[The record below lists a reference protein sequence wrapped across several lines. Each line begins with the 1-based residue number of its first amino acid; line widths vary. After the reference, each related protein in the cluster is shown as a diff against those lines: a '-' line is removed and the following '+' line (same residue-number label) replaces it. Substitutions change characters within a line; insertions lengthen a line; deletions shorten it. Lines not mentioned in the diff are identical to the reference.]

1 MDMTAPTIRV
11 LLGLLVVSIA
21 AGCASA
27 PPKPAEAKM
36 QIVATADVNP
46 DGKGRPSPIVVRIY
60 QLKTEAE
67 FAKADFFAIY
77 DREKEVLG
85 PSLITREEYTLEPGE
100 TEDLKFEV
108 ARDARF
114 LGVLAAYRDPA
125 AHWRAVSPAP
135 EKGLADLIKKDR
147 LTVTLGKNAVSLA
160 IKD

>member
-1 MDMTAPTIRV
+1 MTARTIRV
-11 LLGLLVVSIA
+11 LLGLLAVSIA

-77 DREKEVLG
+77 DREKEILG
-85 PSLITREEYTLEPGE
+85 PSLITREEYTLSPGD
-100 TEDLKFEV
+100 TQDLKFEV
-108 ARDARF
+108 NREARF

-125 AHWRAVSPAP
+125 AHWRAMSPAP
-135 EKGLADLIKKDR
+135 EKGLADLVKKDR

>member
-1 MDMTAPTIRV
+1 MTARTVRV
-11 LLGLLVVSIA
+11 LLGLWVVSIA

-77 DREKEVLG
+77 DREKEILG
-85 PSLITREEYTLEPGE
+85 PSLITREEYTLSPGE

-114 LGVLAAYRDPA
+114 LGVLAAFRDPA
-125 AHWRAVSPAP
+125 AHWRAMSPAP
-135 EKGLADLIKKDR
+135 EKGLADLLKKDR
-147 LTVTLGKNAVSLA
+147 LTVTLGKNSVSLA

>member
-1 MDMTAPTIRV
+1 MTARTMRV
-11 LLGLLVVSIA
+11 LLGLVVVSIT

-46 DGKGRPSPIVVRIY
+46 DGKGRPSPIVVRVY

-67 FAKADFFAIY
+67 FANADFFAFY
-77 DREKEVLG
+77 DREKEILG
-85 PSLITREEYTLEPGE
+85 SALITREEYTLAPGE
-100 TEDLKFEV
+100 TSDLKFEV

-114 LGVLAAYRDPA
+114 LGVLAAYRDPG

-135 EKGLADLIKKDR
+135 EKGLADLVKKDR
-147 LTVTLGKNAVSLA
+147 LTITLGKNAVSLA

>member
-1 MDMTAPTIRV
+1 MTTRTIRV
-11 LLGLLVVSIA
+11 LLGLLAVSIA

-46 DGKGRPSPIVVRIY
+46 DNKGRPSPIVVRVY

-77 DREKEVLG
+77 DREKEILG
-85 PSLITREEYTLEPGE
+85 PSLITREEYTLSPGE

-108 ARDARF
+108 NREARF
-114 LGVLAAYRDPA
+114 LGVLAAYRDPS
-125 AHWRAVSPAP
+125 AHWRAMSPAP
-135 EKGLADLIKKDR
+135 EKGLADLVKKDR

>member
-1 MDMTAPTIRV
+1 MTARTMRV
-11 LLGLLVVSIA
+11 LVGLLVA
-21 AGCASA
+21 TLAGCAAA
-27 PPKPAEAKM
+27 PPKPAETKM
-36 QIVATADVNP
+36 SMTATADVNP

-85 PSLITREEYTLEPGE
+85 PSLITREEYTLAPGDTQE
-100 TEDLKFEV
+100 LKFEV
-108 ARDARF
+108 NRDARF
-114 LGVLAAYRDPA
+114 LGVLAAYRDPT
-125 AHWRAVSPAP
+125 AHWRALSPAP

-147 LTVTLGKNAVSLA
+147 LRITLGKNAVSLA

>member
-1 MDMTAPTIRV
+1 MTARTIRV
-11 LLGLLVVSIA
+11 LVGMLIVAIV
-21 AGCASA
+21 AGCAAA
-27 PPKPAEAKM
+27 PPKPAETKM
-36 QIVATADVNP
+36 WLVATPDVNP

-85 PSLITREEYTLEPGE
+85 AALITREEYTLAPGDNQE
-100 TEDLKFEV
+100 LKFEV

-114 LGVLAAYRDPA
+114 LGVLAAYRDPS
-125 AHWRAVSPAP
+125 AHWRALSPAP

>member
-1 MDMTAPTIRV
+1 MTARTMRV
-11 LLGLLVVSIA
+11 LLGLLVVTLVG
-21 AGCASA
+21 GCAAA

-36 QIVATADVNP
+36 NLVATPDVNP

-85 PSLITREEYTLEPGE
+85 PSLITREEYTLAPGDSQE
-100 TEDLKFEV
+100 LKFEV
-108 ARDARF
+108 NREARF
-114 LGVLAAYRDPA
+114 LGVLAAYRDPS
-125 AHWRAVSPAP
+125 AHWRALSPAP
-135 EKGLADLIKKDR
+135 EKGLADLVKKDR
-147 LTVTLGKNAVSLA
+147 LTVTLGKNAVALT